1 MMIEAKKM
9 YLKPLL
15 IDNLKLETNILVAPL
30 AGYTNL
36 PTRLLLRKQ
45 GASLLYTEMVSA
57 YGLNYN
63 FEKSARLISSIEEDG
78 PLGIQ
83 LFGPDSKT
91 ILEAFLKI
99 KEFDYDL
106 IDINCGCSVKKIIKS
121 NSGAYL
127 LKNPDEIY
135 RIIMILKNYTDK
147 PITIKIRSGWDSNSI
162 NFLEVLDAAIDANVP
177 LITIHPR
184 TKSMLFNG
192 SANWEH
198 IKMMKEKSREKS
210 NVLIIGNGDLF
221 EFDDVVKMFEITK
234 CDGVMLARGV
244 IENPFLVEEV
254 ITKLNGVD
262 YLPPTLEKRIE
273 IVLNHSKGL
282 IDIYG
287 ERRGM
292 LEFRKYFSGYMKGY
306 HDIKRVRE
314 KLNNIL
320 IYKDFE
326 NLLWKWRMESI
337 HNTQ

>member
-1 MMIEAKKM
+1 M
-9 YLKPLL
+9 YLKPLF
-15 IDNLKLETNILVAPL
+15 IDKLKLETNILIAPL

-63 FEKSARLISSIEEDG
+63 FEKSARLISSVKEDK

-83 LFGPDSKT
+83 LFGPNSQT

-99 KEFDYDL
+99 KDFDYDL

-127 LKNPDEIY
+127 LKNPEEIY
-135 RIIMILKNYTDK
+135 KIITTLKNHTDK
-147 PITIKIRSGWDSNSI
+147 PITIKMRSGWDNNSI
-162 NFLEVLDAAIDANVP
+162 NFLEVLDAALNANIP

-198 IKMMKEKSREKS
+198 IKIIKEKSMEKS
-210 NVLIIGNGDLF
+210 NLLIIGNGDLF
-221 EFDDVVKMFEITK
+221 NVDDVIKMFETTK
-234 CDGVMLARGV
+234 CDGVMLARGI

-254 ITKLNGVD
+254 IAKLSGAD
-262 YLPPTLEKRIE
+262 YIPPTLEKRIE
-273 IVLNHSKGL
+273 IALNHCKGL
-282 IDIYG
+282 VDIYG

-292 LEFRKYFSGYMKGY
+292 LEFRKYFSGYMKGF
-306 HDIKRVRE
+306 HDIKQVRE
-314 KLNNIL
+314 KLNNIVV
-320 IYKDFE
+320 YTDFE
-326 NLLWKWRMESI
+326 VLLKEYKNNSPFFI
-337 HNTQ
+337 

>member
-1 MMIEAKKM
+1 M
-9 YLKPLL
+9 YLKPLY
-15 IDNLKLETNILVAPL
+15 IDKLKLETNILVAPL

-63 FEKSARLISSIEEDG
+63 FERSAKLISSINEDR

-99 KEFDYDL
+99 KDFDYDL

-135 RIIMILKNYTDK
+135 RIILTLKNYTDK

-162 NFLEVLDAAIDANVP
+162 NFLEVLDAALNANTP

-192 SANWEH
+192 SACWEH
-198 IKMMKEKSREKS
+198 IKIMKEKSREKS
-210 NVLIIGNGDLF
+210 NILIIGNGDLF
-221 EFDDVVKMFEITK
+221 EFDDVVRMFETTK
-234 CDGVMLARGV
+234 CDGVMLARGI

-254 ITKLNGVD
+254 ITKLNGID
-262 YLPPTLEKRIE
+262 YIQPSLDKRIE
-273 IVLNHSKGL
+273 IVLNHCKGL

-292 LEFRKYFSGYMKGY
+292 LEFRKYFSGYMKGF
-306 HDIKRVRE
+306 HNIKWVRE
-314 KLNNIL
+314 KFNNIVL
-320 IYKDFE
+320 YKDFE
-326 NLLWKWRMESI
+326 DLLEKYINSVVS
-337 HNTQ
+337 